1 MTLLQFCVEFTSA
14 NIFII
19 DIIEV
24 TTPVVSTKR
33 QLSLSTTSQIVLAA
47 LVPAEIPVVTDG
59 EVPIVPADTLAE
71 AVRDNINI
79 FQTMTGLTVNGNPT
93 VFFVPVP
100 RPPIDFDDIAVIVL
114 PIVVTVLVLAL
125 VGGVAIVLIVV

>member
-1 MTLLQFCVEFTSA
+1 M
-14 NIFII
+14 
-19 DIIEV
+19 
-24 TTPVVSTKR
+24 
-33 QLSLSTTSQIVLAA
+33 
-47 LVPAEIPVVTDG
+47 TDG